1 MVPADAGR
9 ELRHGKFDAEPNS
22 IRWRAPPSMLLAGR
36 TPEDDVDSSEDSG
49 ETSPGNL
56 PDPTL
61 EDSTVER
68 DDLRNVGN

>member
-1 MVPADAGR
+1 
-9 ELRHGKFDAEPNS
+9 
-22 IRWRAPPSMLLAGR
+22 MLLARR

-49 ETSPGNL
+49 ESSPRNL

-61 EDSTVER
+61 KDSTVER